1 MTLSLRATR
10 SALAPLSRL
19 DIAALGLVLA
29 VTLIAISAPYL
40 SLTDPVLKVAEP
52 YESPSLRHLLGT
64 DDIGRDML
72 SRITYGVRLTWLPSL
87 VVIAIG
93 VVIGTLVGALGA
105 LAGGVVDWL
114 LSRLTDL
121 FIVIPSTMIALAA
134 VTALGPG
141 IWHTVAA
148 MSVFWW
154 PWYARIVRNE
164 LIAVSTRPHAE
175 AARLAGTHGARLL
188 LRYLLPAAY
197 PAVLV
202 TATLDVAN
210 VILAL
215 SLFSFLGLGAPA
227 PTPELGAMTART
239 LSDLTTHWWIPIL
252 PATAIFVLVMSANLA
267 GDGLRSL
274 MKSA

>member
-1 MTLSLRATR
+1 MTPWLRAIR
-10 SALAPLSRL
+10 AALAPVSRL
-19 DIAALGLVLA
+19 DVAAMCMVFA
-29 VTLIAISAPYL
+29 VTLIALAAPYL
-40 SLTDPVLKVAEP
+40 SLADPVLKVAEP
-52 YESPSLRHLLGT
+52 YQGPSLRHLLGT

-72 SRITYGVRLTWLPSL
+72 SRLTYGVRLTWLPSL
-87 VVIAIG
+87 SVIAIG
-93 VVIGTLVGALGA
+93 VGIGALIGALGA
-105 LAGGVVDWL
+105 IAGGVIDAL

-164 LIAVSTRPHAE
+164 LLSVATRPHAE
-175 AARLAGTHGARLL
+175 AARLAGTGGARLL

-202 TATLDVAN
+202 TATLDIAN

-215 SLFSFLGLGAPA
+215 SLFSFLGLGAP
-227 PTPELGAMTART
+227 PPMPELGAMTART
-239 LSDLTTHWWIPIL
+239 LSDLTTHWWIPVL

-274 MKSA
+274 IK

>member
-1 MTLSLRATR
+1 MTISLRAART
-10 SALAPLSRL
+10 ALAPVSPIDR
-19 DIAALGLVLA
+19 AAMAMVLA
-29 VTLIAISAPYL
+29 VTFIAVAAPYL

-52 YESPSLRHLLGT
+52 YQAPSLHHWFGT

-72 SRITYGVRLTWLPSL
+72 SRIAYGIRLTWLPSL

-93 VVIGTLVGALGA
+93 VIIGSVVGALGA
-105 LAGGVVDWL
+105 IAGGVIDSL

-164 LIAVSTRPHAE
+164 LIAVSTRAHVE
-175 AARLAGTHGARLL
+175 AARLAGTHGVRLL
-188 LRYLLPAAY
+188 LRYLLPAAG
-197 PAVLV
+197 PTVLV

-227 PTPELGAMTART
+227 PMPELGAMTART
-239 LSDLTTHWWIPIL
+239 LSDLTTHWWIPML

-274 MKSA
+274 MKST

>member
-1 MTLSLRATR
+1 MAM
-10 SALAPLSRL
+10 
-19 DIAALGLVLA
+19 VLA
-29 VTLIAISAPYL
+29 LTLVALSAPYL
-40 SLTDPVLKVAEP
+40 SLADPVLKVAEP
-52 YESPSLRHLLGT
+52 YQAPSLRHLLGT

-87 VVIAIG
+87 VVIAVG
-93 VVIGTLVGALGA
+93 VVTGSVIGALSA
-105 LAGGVVDWL
+105 VAGGIVDSL
-114 LSRLTDL
+114 LGRLTDL
-121 FIVIPSTMIALAA
+121 FIVIPSTMIALATVA
-134 VTALGPG
+134 AIGPG
-141 IWHTVAA
+141 IWHTITA

-154 PWYARIVRNE
+154 AWYARIVRNE

-175 AARLAGTHGARLL
+175 AARLAGTHGMRLL
-188 LRYLLPAAY
+188 LRYFLPAAF
-197 PAVLV
+197 PTVLV

-227 PTPELGAMTART
+227 PMPELGAMTART

-274 MKSA
+274 MKSS

>member
-1 MTLSLRATR
+1 MTDWLRGVRA
-10 SALAPLSRL
+10 ALAPVSKL
-19 DIAALGLVLA
+19 DLFAIAMVLA
-29 VTLIAISAPYL
+29 ITLIALTAPYL
-40 SLTDPVLKVAEP
+40 SLADPVLKIATP
-52 YESPSLRHLLGT
+52 YQQPSLHHLLGT

-72 SRITYGVRLTWLPSL
+72 SRITYGIRLTWLPSL
-87 VVIAIG
+87 VIIAIG
-93 VVIGTLVGALGA
+93 VVVGSLIGALGA
-105 LAGGVVDWL
+105 IAGGVVDSL

-121 FIVIPSTMIALAA
+121 FIVIPSTMIALVA
-134 VTALGPG
+134 VAALGPG

-154 PWYARIVRNE
+154 PWYARIVRQE

-197 PAVLV
+197 PPVLI

-227 PTPELGAMTART
+227 PMPELGAMTART

-252 PATAIFVLVMSANLA
+252 PATAIFVLVISANLA

-274 MKSA
+274 MKAA